1 MKILATDYDRVRLA
15 KLSGYLSEIY
25 PHDIIV
31 TEADSLM
38 AGKKCFFEAFDIVFA
53 NLNDRRLDGL
63 KMKDFARHCNPC
75 AKYYICGDPGEL
87 YEWNVIDEQGNIC
100 EDGVDGAVTFPV
112 TREKIVSALRNIT
125 VTSSNSGVELDDDM
139 LELAAAGCGSGAV
152 KPLDN
157 DPPDTGV
164 VNYVGISEKY

>member
-15 KLSGYLSEIY
+15 KLSGCLAEIY
-25 PHDIIV
+25 PHDKIV

-63 KMKDFARHCNPC
+63 KMKDFARHCNPF

-87 YEWNVIDEQGNIC
+87 YEWNIIDEQGNIF
-100 EDGVDGAVTFPV
+100 EDGVDGAITYPI
-112 TREKIVSALRNIT
+112 TKEKIVSALRNIT
-125 VTSSNSGVELDDDM
+125 VTSSKCGVELDDDM
-139 LELAAAGCGSGAV
+139 LELAAAGCDSGAV
-152 KPLDN
+152 KPIDN
-157 DPPDTGV
+157 APPDTGTL
-164 VNYVGISEKY
+164 NYVKKSETY